1 MKLFKAIE
9 RVGRALPTQVINH
22 TDEFVIRNWPIAV
35 SIETK
40 RQGEG
45 RLAAAELQ
53 LGTGTWDTEWSP
65 LERLVAQ
72 SGGMFDGL
80 PFLPAIVVHG
90 IFGLLQLQQGRTK
103 LHRTYTAMV
112 GARVWIE

>member
-1 MKLFKAIE
+1 MQKRMKLFKAIE

-65 LERLVAQ
+65 LERLIAQ
-72 SGGMFDGL
+72 SG
-80 PFLPAIVVHG
+80 AIVVHG